1 MPAGLEF
8 VDTNV
13 LVYAYD
19 LSSPG
24 KRARALALLEPL
36 LLERRLALSL
46 QVLQEFYVVVT
57 RKIAE
62 PLDGETARQILADLG
77 KARLHLPT
85 LEDVLAASLLS
96 ERHRLAFWDAMVLQS
111 AKALGAKVV
120 WSEDLHPASYGG
132 VRVKNPFA

>member
-1 MPAGLEF
+1 M
-8 VDTNV
+8 VW
-13 LVYAYD
+13 
-19 LSSPG
+19 
-24 KRARALALLEPL
+24 ALALLEPL

-46 QVLQEFYVVVT
+46 QVLREFYVVVT

-62 PLDGETARQILADLG
+62 LLDGETARQILADLG
-77 KARLHLPT
+77 KARLHLPA